1 MNVHAW
7 RGLYPGLTEAELLI
21 ASENIDAYLELA
33 WEIFEDLPERN
44 SAVDR
49 EPIEQ

>member
-1 MNVHAW
+1 MSVQAW
-7 RGLYPGLTEAELLI
+7 RGLYPDLSEAELLV

-44 SAVDR
+44 GAVDR

>member
-1 MNVHAW
+1 MNVQAW
-7 RGLYPGLTEAELLI
+7 RELCPGLTEAELLF
-21 ASENIDAYLELA
+21 AFENIDAYLELA

-44 SAVDR
+44 GGVDR

>member
-1 MNVHAW
+1 MSVQAW

-21 ASENIDAYLELA
+21 ASENIDAYLEIA

-44 SAVDR
+44 GAVDR
-49 EPIEQ
+49 ELNEQ

>member
-1 MNVHAW
+1 MNVQAW
-7 RGLYPGLTEAELLI
+7 RGLYPCLTESELLI

-44 SAVDR
+44 GAVHR
-49 EPIEQ
+49 ELNEQ